1 MADFNDDIEAF
12 REALRKTREV
22 TEEDILAREGY
33 ARTQT
38 GILGK
43 LESASKRRADVEEKI
58 YKQIEATFGKE
69 EALANKRVRSQE
81 KQQEAYERQVESMGY
96 TIKSNGELVK
106 STIELTNEQK
116 KTLATLKDANEKA
129 QKIAKLSE
137 NPGKELAELSNRFKD
152 SKAIVGDFS
161 NKILDSAKHSQSL
174 TAVYQLAGAGLEGL
188 YKATTVMTKS
198 LYSGERGATVTA
210 KAFSELTD
218 SVGSMMQGIGA
229 AATVLSIFL
238 PISRL
243 LKIAVMGLT
252 ALGAGI
258 KTYGEYQKL
267 GAEQNKKL
275 FDTYNKLSASGLQ
288 ASKGLTGVFETV
300 QTLGMTA
307 AEIEKFTEL
316 LVNNSKELK
325 LFGATAADGAKKYTE
340 VAGALVKSDIG
351 QTLEKMG
358 ITAEEQ
364 REHTLRYMANQTRMG
379 MSQGKTQQELIR
391 GSQAYIEELD
401 KIAMMTGATRKEQE
415 EARAAV
421 MAEENL
427 RAAMLQAEVDGDK
440 QRQQQLK
447 SISDYATYLRAT
459 GDTRGAT
466 GVVNYGAMGGP
477 VDDASAAA
485 MITYGKGIEAALNGK
500 PIAEVIKEGQKSAD
514 QTLKQMA
521 GTRAVGGDVS
531 SLVTGKYGNL
541 LDTSKMN
548 AELLKAVGPNGDI
561 NAYLNQLQIQRA
573 KADEKL
579 NLTVE
584 ANRKQQD
591 AAMMMDSVVFSKF
604 NHAAEIQQTAS
615 NVFNSAVK
623 TFSETVGA
631 KPVTGGGYSTGGGA
645 GAAPAAP
652 VAPASMPST
661 GGGAATGN
669 PNLTRQSSRARGAA
683 IPQTQPSTATAPTP
697 IPSASNAPPNAGAKT
712 MGSMAEKRKSG
723 LAGAAQGIPTPLPSN
738 LTPKGRGIS
747 SSTPDNTHATPSGGG
762 TGDNIKLSSI
772 SSKSGKSTQ
781 VGAAYASQF
790 QQLVDYLDTT
800 GYEIRS
806 LGGYIDRDVRG
817 KPGVKSVHAHGGA
830 IDINPDTNPMGGNLV
845 TDMPAD
851 ISSIAKSLGLGW
863 GGNWNSRKDAMHFS
877 AAMSEGGTLLKA
889 RNGGIFNG
897 PTSGYDVQLHGREAI
912 VPLPNPNS
920 IISVN
925 EGVKKESVTTAMQD
939 LGSTSSSTESPSAIL
954 QELLSLM
961 ENKFDAMI
969 SQLSTGNDISDK
981 LLRNSMV

>member
-1 MADFNDDIEAF
+1 MANNIDP
-12 REALRKTREV
+12 
-22 TEEDILAREGY
+22 EEFIRVQQEYMEKSMELGEKELLARQGY
-33 ARTQT
+33 QKNSNNIYGEIETTSKKRAKIEQQ
-38 GILGK
+38 LNQELEAAFGK
-43 LESASKRRADVEEKI
+43 TYVLNKKQQNEFE
-58 YKQIEATFGKE
+58 KQI
-69 EALANKRVRSQE
+69 Q
-81 KQQEAYERQVESMGY
+81 SMNY
-96 TIKSNGELVK
+96 IIDSNGAYVK
-106 STIELTNEQK
+106 STIELTKEQK
-116 KTLATLKDANEKA
+116 KILSNLKDANDKAEKS
-129 QKIAKLSE
+129 AKMLE
-137 NPGKELAELSNRFKD
+137 NPGKEFGALANKFKD
-152 SKAIVGDFS
+152 SKAIVGEFS
-161 NKILDSAKHSQSL
+161 NKILESAEHSKSL
-174 TAVYQLAGAGLEGL
+174 TASYQLMGSALEGL
-188 YKATTVMTKS
+188 YKATTSMAKS

-218 SVGSMMQGIGA
+218 SIGSMVQGVGA
-229 AATVLSIFL
+229 AVAVFSFFT
-238 PISRL
+238 PIGRL
-243 LKIAVMGLT
+243 LKLAAVGLT

-358 ITAEEQ
+358 ITADEQ
-364 REHTLRYMANQTRMG
+364 REHTLKYMANQTRMG

-401 KIAMMTGATRKEQE
+401 KISMMTGATRKEQE

-447 SISDYATYLRAT
+447 AISDYATYLRAT

-531 SLVTGKYGNL
+531 GLVTGKYGNL

-561 NAYLNQLQIQRA
+561 NAYLTQLQAQRA

-584 ANRKQQD
+584 GNRKQQD

-604 NHAAEIQQTAS
+604 NHAAQIQATAS

-631 KPVTGGGYSTGGGA
+631 KPVTGGGYSTGGGG

-652 VAPASMPST
+652 STPAPMSST

-669 PNLTRQSSRARGAA
+669 PNLTRQSLRSRGLGAPPTPGPGVNVASTSRGL
-683 IPQTQPSTATAPTP
+683 PSTQ
-697 IPSASNAPPNAGAKT
+697 SADDVMKLIKFQGDALGTRTHFDALDPDVKQKFIDMIAEYGKPVQINAAMRSEQEQQILYDKWIANGKIGNPVAKPGKSNHNFGRALDLNSNQVAAL
-712 MGSMAEKRKSG
+712 SRSG
-723 LAGAAQGIPTPLPSN
+723 LLNKYGFNTIPNDPPHIEMARF
-738 LTPKGRGIS
+738 GGVF
-747 SSTPDNTHATPSGGG
+747 SGP
-762 TGDNIKLSSI
+762 
-772 SSKSGKSTQ
+772 
-781 VGAAYASQF
+781 
-790 QQLVDYLDTT
+790 
-800 GYEIRS
+800 E
-806 LGGYIDRDVRG
+806 
-817 KPGVKSVHAHGGA
+817 
-830 IDINPDTNPMGGNLV
+830 
-845 TDMPAD
+845 
-851 ISSIAKSLGLGW
+851 
-863 GGNWNSRKDAMHFS
+863 
-877 AAMSEGGTLLKA
+877 
-889 RNGGIFNG
+889 
-897 PTSGYDVQLHGREAI
+897 SGYPVMLHGDQETVVTKPQFDEMA
-912 VPLPNPNS
+912 N
-920 IISVN
+920 
-925 EGVKKESVTTAMQD
+925 GVKKESVTTAMKN
-939 LGSTSSSTESPSAIL
+939 LGSDNSSPADSPSAIL
-954 QELLSLM
+954 QELLGLM

-969 SQLSTGNDISDK
+969 SQLSTGNDIQDK

>member
-33 ARTQT
+33 AKTQT

-43 LESASKRRADVEEKI
+43 LESASKRRAEVEEKI

-69 EALANKRVRSQE
+69 EALANKRLRSQE
-81 KQQEAYERQVESMGY
+81 KQPEAYERQVESMGY
-96 TIKSNGELVK
+96 TIKSNGEFVK

-129 QKIAKLSE
+129 QKIAKLAE
-137 NPGKELAELSNRFKD
+137 NPGKELGELANRFKD

-174 TAVYQLAGAGLEGL
+174 TATYQLAGAGLEGL

-238 PISRL
+238 PIGRL
-243 LKIAVMGLT
+243 LKIAAMGLT

-316 LVNNSKELK
+316 LVSNSKELK

-358 ITAEEQ
+358 ITADEQ

-427 RAAMLQAEVDGDK
+427 RAAMLQAELDGDTK
-440 QRQQQLK
+440 RQQSLK
-447 SISDYATYLRAT
+447 AIADYSTYLRAS
-459 GDTRGAT
+459 GDIRGST
-466 GVVNYGAMGGP
+466 GVANYGAMGGP
-477 VDDASAAA
+477 VDEASAAA

-531 SLVTGKYGNL
+531 GLVTGKYGNL

-548 AELLKAVGPNGDI
+548 AEVLKAVGPNGDI
-561 NAYLNQLQIQRA
+561 NAYLNQLQVQRA

-604 NHAAEIQQTAS
+604 NHAAQIQSTAS

-631 KPVTGGGYSTGGGA
+631 KPVTGGGYSAGGGG

-652 VAPASMPST
+652 AAPTAPTPLTST

-669 PNLTRQSSRARGAA
+669 PNLTRQSSRARNQPVSPAA
-683 IPQTQPSTATAPTP
+683 GQPSTATPVSMT
-697 IPSASNAPPNAGAKT
+697 PNAGAT
-712 MGSMAEKRKSG
+712 TLGSMAEQRKSG
-723 LAGAAQGIPTPLPSN
+723 LAGAAQGTPTPLPSN
-738 LTPKGRGIS
+738 MTPKMTDSILNFGS
-747 SSTPDNTHATPSGGG
+747 NSG
-762 TGDNIKLSSI
+762 
-772 SSKSGKSTQ
+772 SKSNFEQLSDSIRNRIIT
-781 VGAAYASQF
+781 AATEFNSMTGSKISINSAKRDPAD
-790 QQLVDYLDTT
+790 QQRIWDESVQEGRT
-800 GYEIRS
+800 GRTAQGRPI
-806 LGGYIDRDVRG
+806 G
-817 KPGVKSVHAHGGA
+817 KPGSSKHEHGLAVDIQNYNDPAAVKAMNSQGLFQTVPNDPVHFEMARFGG
-830 IDINPDTNPMGGNLV
+830 V
-845 TDMPAD
+845 
-851 ISSIAKSLGLGW
+851 
-863 GGNWNSRKDAMHFS
+863 FS
-877 AAMSEGGTLLKA
+877 
-889 RNGGIFNG
+889 G
-897 PTSGYDVQLHGREAI
+897 PESGYPVMMHGKTEI
-912 VPLPNPNS
+912 FTKPQFDKM
-920 IISVN
+920 N

-939 LGSTSSSTESPSAIL
+939 LGSTTTTSTESPSAIL
-954 QELLSLM
+954 QELLGLM

-969 SQLSTGNDISDK
+969 DKLSTGNDISDK

>member
-43 LESASKRRADVEEKI
+43 LESTSKRRADVEEKI

-96 TIKSNGELVK
+96 TIKSNGEFVK

-238 PISRL
+238 PIGRL
-243 LKIAVMGLT
+243 LKIAAMGLT

-358 ITAEEQ
+358 ITADEQ

-447 SISDYATYLRAT
+447 AISDYATYLRAT

-531 SLVTGKYGNL
+531 GLVTGKYGNL

-604 NHAAEIQQTAS
+604 NHAAQIQQTAS

-645 GAAPAAP
+645 AAAPAASA
-652 VAPASMPST
+652 APASMPST

-669 PNLTRQSSRARGAA
+669 TNLTRQSSRARGAN

-697 IPSASNAPPNAGAKT
+697 IPSASNAPPNASAVN
-712 MGSMAEKRKSG
+712 MGSMAEQRKSG
-723 LAGAAQGIPTPLPSN
+723 LAGAAQGTPTPLPSN
-738 LTPKGRGIS
+738 MTPKMTDSILNFGS
-747 SSTPDNTHATPSGGG
+747 NSG
-762 TGDNIKLSSI
+762 
-772 SSKSGKSTQ
+772 SKSNFEQLSDSIRNRIIT
-781 VGAAYASQF
+781 AATEFNSMTGSKISINSAKRDPAD
-790 QQLVDYLDTT
+790 QQRIWDESVQEGRT
-800 GYEIRS
+800 GRTAQGRPI
-806 LGGYIDRDVRG
+806 G
-817 KPGVKSVHAHGGA
+817 KPGSSKHEHGLAVDIQNYNDPAAVKAMNSQGLFQTVPNDPVHFEMARFGG
-830 IDINPDTNPMGGNLV
+830 V
-845 TDMPAD
+845 
-851 ISSIAKSLGLGW
+851 
-863 GGNWNSRKDAMHFS
+863 FS
-877 AAMSEGGTLLKA
+877 
-889 RNGGIFNG
+889 G
-897 PTSGYDVQLHGREAI
+897 PESGYPVMMHGKTEI
-912 VPLPNPNS
+912 FTKPQFDKM
-920 IISVN
+920 N

-939 LGSTSSSTESPSAIL
+939 LGSTSSTSTESPSAIL

-961 ENKFDAMI
+961 EDKFDAMI
-969 SQLSTGNDISDK
+969 YQLSTGNDISDK

>member
-33 ARTQT
+33 ARNQN

-43 LESASKRRADVEEKI
+43 IESASKRRADTEEKI
-58 YKQIEATFGKE
+58 YKQIEAAFGKE
-69 EALANKRVRSQE
+69 QALAGKRLRAQE
-81 KQQEAYERQVESMGY
+81 KQQDLYEKQVEGMGY
-96 TIKSNGELVK
+96 TIKSNGEFVK
-106 STIELTNEQK
+106 STIELTKEQK

-129 QKIAKLSE
+129 EKMAKAAE
-137 NPGKELAELSNRFKD
+137 NPGKAFSELSNRFKD
-152 SKAIVGDFS
+152 SKAIVGEFS
-161 NKILDSAKHSQSL
+161 NQMLDSVKHSKTL
-174 TAVYQLAGAGLEGL
+174 TATYQLVGASLEGL
-188 YKATTVMTKS
+188 TKATMSMAKS
-198 LYSGERGATVTA
+198 LYAGERGATVSA
-210 KAFSELTD
+210 KAFGELTE
-218 SVGSMMQGIGA
+218 SIGSMMQGIGA
-229 AATVLSIFL
+229 AVTVLSIFT
-238 PISRL
+238 PIGRL
-243 LKIAVMGLT
+243 LKLAAVGLT

-258 KTYGEYQKL
+258 KLYGEYQKL

-275 FDTYNKLSASGLQ
+275 FDSYNKLSASGLA
-288 ASKGLTGVFETV
+288 ASNGLTSVFETV

-307 AEIEKFTEL
+307 SEIERFTEI

-325 LFGATAADGAKKYTE
+325 LFGSTAADGAKKYTE

-351 QTLEKMG
+351 QKLEMMG
-358 ITAEEQ
+358 VTADEQ

-379 MSQGKTQQELIR
+379 MMQGKTQQELIR
-391 GSQAYIEELD
+391 GSQVYIEELD
-401 KIAMMTGATRKEQE
+401 KISMMTGATRKEQE

-440 QRQQQLK
+440 ERQKQLK
-447 SISDYATYLRAT
+447 AIADYSTYLRAS

-466 GVVNYGAMGGP
+466 GVANYGAMGGP
-477 VDDASAAA
+477 SDDASAAA

-531 SLVTGKYGNL
+531 GLVTGKYGNL

-561 NAYLNQLQIQRA
+561 NDYLTQLQKQRV
-573 KADEKL
+573 KADDKL
-579 NLTVE
+579 NATVE
-584 ANRKQQD
+584 GNRLQQD
-591 AAMMMDSVVFSKF
+591 AAMKMDSVVFSKF
-604 NHAAEIQQTAS
+604 NHAAELHRIS
-615 NVFNSAVK
+615 SDIFNKAVT

-631 KPVTGGGYSTGGGA
+631 KPVTGGGYSTGGGGG

-652 VAPASMPST
+652 SAAAPMSST

-669 PNLTRQSSRARGAA
+669 PNLTRQSLRSRSAGA
-683 IPQTQPSTATAPTP
+683 PPTP
-697 IPSASNAPPNAGAKT
+697 
-712 MGSMAEKRKSG
+712 GS
-723 LAGAAQGIPTPLPSN
+723 
-738 LTPKGRGIS
+738 
-747 SSTPDNTHATPSGGG
+747 DDTHATGGG
-762 TGDNIKLSSI
+762 GGNNIKLSSI

-817 KPGVKSVHAHGGA
+817 KPGQKSVHAHGGA
-830 IDINPDTNPMGGNLV
+830 IDINPDTNPMGGTLV
-845 TDMPAD
+845 TDMPGD
-851 ISSIAKSLGLGW
+851 ISSVAQRLGLGW
-863 GGNWNSRKDAMHFS
+863 GGNWNTRKDAMHFS

-912 VPLPNPNS
+912 VPLPDPNS

-925 EGVKKESVTTAMQD
+925 EGVKKESVTSAMSN
-939 LGSTSSSTESPSAIL
+939 LGSNTGNPADSPSAIL
-954 QELLSLM
+954 QELLVLM
-961 ENKFDAMI
+961 EDKFDSMI
-969 SQLSTGNDISDK
+969 DKLSTGNDISDK
-981 LLRNSMV
+981 LLRNSLV